1 MNRIIDFH
9 THAFPDDLAKRAMD
23 KLQKGDIPA
32 YLDGRLSSLLSSM
45 DRAQITTA
53 VVCNIATKPKQ
64 FESILRWCKEIA
76 SERIVPFPSVHPEDP
91 DFEARVDTIAEEGF
105 KGIKLHPYY
114 QQFVID
120 EKKVLPLYRRIAK
133 NHLLLVMHTG
143 FDIAFEQVR
152 IADPVKIINLLNE
165 VPDLKLVATHLGAWD
180 DWEEV
185 DKHLIGKEVYME
197 ISFSLEVLDSV
208 TVKYLITRHK
218 PDYILFG
225 TDSPW
230 TDQVEAVKRFH
241 QLDLPEELKSKIL
254 FQNAQRLLGIS
265 RVD

>member
-185 DKHLIGKEVYME
+185 DKHLIGKEVCME